1 MSSILYYSNFC
12 EHSKKLLQSISK
24 TQLGK
29 DIHFMCIDKRVSEG
43 GKIYIVLETGQKI
56 LLPENVAKVPAL
68 LLLNNNQI
76 LYGDNIYN
84 HFKSKQEVV
93 TKQVTQNN
101 MEPMAFSLGG
111 SGGFSGVTSDQY
123 SFLDMEPES
132 LTAKGDGGMRQMHN
146 YVQLNHVDSFQP
158 ISKDEGKPSEHMT
171 IEQLQQQRD
180 KDFAGLNLPKK

>member
-1 MSSILYYSNFC
+1 
-12 EHSKKLLQSISK
+12 
-24 TQLGK
+24 
-29 DIHFMCIDKRVSEG
+29 MCIMVKNKWNTMNGIWVKVTITDMLDEG
-43 GKIYIVLETGQKI
+43 
-56 LLPENVAKVPAL
+56 
-68 LLLNNNQI
+68 
-76 LYGDNIYN
+76 
-84 HFKSKQEVV
+84 KSKQEVV

-158 ISKDEGKPSEHMT
+158 ISKDEGKPNDHMT
-171 IEQLQQQRD
+171 IEQLQQQRE
-180 KDFAGLNLPKK
+180 KDFQGLNLPKK